1 MNTIIQVH
9 GLTKNY
15 AASQTL
21 AIFPIPLQHVLLQIE
36 RIIHDNPYFMV

>member
-21 AIFPIPLQHVLLQIE
+21 AIFPIPLPTCSPTD
-36 RIIHDNPYFMV
+36 RKNNP